1 MKTCACGQPSR
12 PQWHHSERRCHGMAV
27 TADDIRAL
35 RFAAP
40 VLAPL
45 QSPNVTPA
53 GDEALEEALHRKLE
67 RVLEQQQ
74 KVNALI
80 AEAAYAY
87 TVDPPK
93 DGGTLTPACPPVAE

>member
-1 MKTCACGQPSR
+1 
-12 PQWHHSERRCHGMAV
+12 MAV

-40 VLAPL
+40 VLSPL
-45 QSPNVTPA
+45 QSPNVTPARDA

-67 RVLEQQQ
+67 RMLEQQQ
-74 KVNALI
+74 EVNALI